1 MANQQSEVRVSDI
14 HNTQDRPA
22 GVVTPQKMERK
33 GRELGRTLKLSL
45 EPPFIHKVVPDPPVD
60 SRVMPGP
67 IAEVYQLCVR
77 KTGDIERDYYQE
89 DERLRQDVA
98 ADAQIIER
106 AAGLDLPA
114 PSQRMRTLFYAPLMV
129 AFGVAEACVNV
140 VIFLVL
146 AMSTTST
153 YLASLMLAVG
163 LPVLA
168 HFAGK
173 SWKQINQKKQNRLVM
188 WITVGAAVVV
198 ITAIAIVRCAYV
210 SVTLQSLLGVHL
222 SPITVALVFWGM
234 NLAIFAAAT
243 VASHAHTVEDPEG
256 EELGLKVVEA
266 EERLVRNKERLKT
279 LRHEFRTRCEQ
290 CDADFKALAAAFF
303 HGNMRARRRF
313 DPKPPVWMLYL
324 PSVPIPVALRR
335 NPDAAQRSSAARV
348 SAVPR
353 LALPNPEDSISTTW
367 SFGGNG
373 RPCDDH

>member
-1 MANQQSEVRVSDI
+1 MTSIVGKRHDCKLTTEVK
-14 HNTQDRPA
+14 PA
-22 GVVTPQKMERK
+22 GVVTPHKMERK
-33 GRELGRTLKLSL
+33 CRELGRTLELSL

-60 SRVMPGP
+60 SREMPGP

-89 DERLRQDVA
+89 DERLRQEVA

-210 SVTLQSLLGVHL
+210 SVTLQS
-222 SPITVALVFWGM
+222 
-234 NLAIFAAAT
+234 
-243 VASHAHTVEDPEG
+243 
-256 EELGLKVVEA
+256 
-266 EERLVRNKERLKT
+266 RL
-279 LRHEFRTRCEQ
+279 
-290 CDADFKALAAAFF
+290 
-303 HGNMRARRRF
+303 
-313 DPKPPVWMLYL
+313 
-324 PSVPIPVALRR
+324 
-335 NPDAAQRSSAARV
+335 
-348 SAVPR
+348 
-353 LALPNPEDSISTTW
+353 
-367 SFGGNG
+367 
-373 RPCDDH
+373 